1 MLSYF
6 AENLR
11 YPAFILDK
19 ISVMIIMVLYLLY
32 IRGIGMNIIRNT
44 LSIGIEKPFTFLHI
58 SDIHLSEADETDSAE
73 RKAFAADRK
82 RSFSYA
88 PAAVESVKDYVKKTG
103 YPLINTG
110 DMLDFITQENI
121 RIAGEFVRDTGMM
134 MAAGNH
140 EYWHC
145 HNNRFHYD
153 DVAETYAGRLRS
165 LAMVEEQL
173 GIAIRFSCREIGG
186 VNLVC
191 MDDSDYCIAE
201 EHFEQLKAV
210 EAQGKPILL
219 FMHIPMYSE
228 HIGKQAKFSL
238 NAPLQYFENC
248 HPVDVWERQPDALT
262 CQICDYIRR
271 SPLIRCVIS
280 GHTHHNT
287 EILGLDAQDQIITG
301 VNTIR
306 EITVI

>member
-1 MLSYF
+1 M
-6 AENLR
+6 ANDR
-11 YPAFILDK
+11 QKGQP
-19 ISVMIIMVLYLLY
+19 
-32 IRGIGMNIIRNT
+32 MNIIKNT
-44 LSIGIEKPFTFLHI
+44 LTIGAEKPFTFLHI
-58 SDIHLSEADETDSAE
+58 SDIHLAESDAEDSAE
-73 RKAFAADRK
+73 RKAFAAGRK
-82 RSFSYA
+82 RDFAYA
-88 PAAVESVKDYVKKTG
+88 PAAVEFVKEYVKKTG

-110 DMLDFITQENI
+110 DMLDFITRENI
-121 RIAGEFVRDTGMM
+121 RIAEAFVRETGMM

-153 DVAETYAGRLRS
+153 DVAETYEKKDSS
-165 LAMVEEQL
+165 LAMVADGL
-173 GIAIRFSCREIGG
+173 GIDIRFSCREIGG

-191 MDDSDYCIAE
+191 MDDSDYCIDE
-201 EHFEQLKAV
+201 ELFEKLKAV

-228 HIGKQAKFSL
+228 HIGREAKFSL
-238 NAPLQYFENC
+238 HAPQQYFENC
-248 HPVDVWERQPDALT
+248 HPVDVWERQPDELT
-262 CQICDYIRR
+262 CQICDYIRQ
-271 SPLIRCVIS
+271 SPYIRCVIS

-287 EILGLDAQDQIITG
+287 EILGLDAQDQLITG

>member
-1 MLSYF
+1 
-6 AENLR
+6 
-11 YPAFILDK
+11 
-19 ISVMIIMVLYLLY
+19 
-32 IRGIGMNIIRNT
+32 MNIIKNM
-44 LSIGIEKPFTFLHI
+44 LSIGAETPFTFLHI
-58 SDIHLSEADETDSAE
+58 SDIHLSESDTDNSEE

-88 PAAVESVKDYVKKTG
+88 PAAVEFVKEYVKTG

-121 RIAGEFVRDTGMM
+121 RIAREFVQDTGMM

-153 DVAETYAGRLRS
+153 DVAYTYEKKDDS
-165 LAMVEEQL
+165 LSMVADDL
-173 GIAIRFSCREIGG
+173 GIDIRFSCREIGG

-191 MDDSDYCIAE
+191 MDDSDYCIDEAL
-201 EHFEQLKAV
+201 FAKLKAV

-228 HIGKQAKFSL
+228 HIGNEAKFSL
-238 NAPLQYFENC
+238 CAPQQYFINC
-248 HPVDVWERQPDALT
+248 HPVDVWERQPDELT
-262 CQICDYIRR
+262 CQICEYSRQ
-271 SPLIRCVIS
+271 SPLIKCVIS

-287 EILGLDAQDQIITG
+287 EILGLDTQDQLITG

-306 EITVI
+306 EITVV